1 MAHYITHTSP
11 SHFQPMNAN
20 FGIMP
25 PLAVKVRN
33 KKERNQQL
41 AERALNDLA
50 TFQTE
55 LQGAHQS

>member
-1 MAHYITHTSP
+1 
-11 SHFQPMNAN
+11 MNAN

-25 PLAVKVRN
+25 PLAIKVRN

-55 LQGAHQS
+55 LQSVHQS